1 MKKFEV
7 THEKT
12 MTIPC
17 PRCSG
22 FMIVYS
28 YNPVL
33 KFLKERSWNV
43 CKKCGFQETTD
54 EYKKRVFV
62 A

>member
-1 MKKFEV
+1 MNFKV

-17 PRCSG
+17 PKCSG
-22 FMIVYS
+22 FMILYS

-33 KFLKERSWNV
+33 KFLKEQSWNV
-43 CKKCGFQETTD
+43 CKKCKFQETSD
-54 EYKKRVFV
+54 EYKRRVFV